1 MINSNIK
8 LSFLEQRISSIF
20 SKNQAFGL
28 DFNNSSLRI
37 LQLSGNSGK
46 PSVEGWSEKK
56 FAKGVFENFEIIKI
70 EKFKETFDLAMES
83 VQGSIIGRRAV
94 ISIPENKVFTRVISI
109 PEINPAE
116 ASEAIKWETESNIP
130 ISIEDVYYDWQII
143 RKIGK
148 KMDVLV
154 VATPKKI
161 IDNYLLAMD
170 KIGIEVIACEA
181 ESIATGRSVIEKGN
195 LDFLLVVDIG
205 LDNTSFAI
213 YQGAI
218 PVFTSSSNATG
229 RMLTSVIAKELSL
242 TEEKAEA
249 YKIKN
254 GLLGVTEKE
263 KNKNVEI
270 FNAVLSI
277 LYQEIEKTMNFF
289 SNTMNDGYG
298 NQIEKVVLTGGASNL
313 KGLPEFLSKKLK
325 KEVCLSNPWINLDTT
340 GEAREI
346 NSGKAQSLATVIGL
360 SIRAQNYESYN

>member
-1 MINSNIK
+1 
-8 LSFLEQRISSIF
+8 LSFLGEKMFSSF

-37 LQLSGNSGK
+37 LQLNEDNGK
-46 PSVEGWSEKK
+46 LKVEGWSERK
-56 FAKGVFENFEIIKI
+56 FAGGVFENFEITKV
-70 EKFKETFDLAMES
+70 EKFKETFDMALES
-83 VQGSIIGRRAV
+83 AKGKIFGRKAV

-109 PEINPAE
+109 PEIDPAE
-116 ASEAIKWETESNIP
+116 ASEAVKWETEANIP

-170 KIGIEVIACEA
+170 KTGIEVVACEA

-195 LDFLLVVDIG
+195 RDFLLVVDIG
-205 LDNTSFAI
+205 LDSASFAI
-213 YQGAI
+213 YQGSM

-229 RMLTSVIAKELSL
+229 RMFTSMVAKELGL

-249 YKIKN
+249 YKIRN
-254 GLLGVTEKE
+254 GLLGTTDEE
-263 KNKNVEI
+263 KNKNIEI
-270 FNAVLSI
+270 FKSVLAI
-277 LYQEIEKTMNFF
+277 LYQEIEKTINFF
-289 SNTMNDGYG
+289 GSTMNSNFD
-298 NQIEKVVLTGGASNL
+298 NQIKKVILTGGASNL
-313 KGLPEFLSKKLK
+313 KGLPEFLSEKLK
-325 KEVCLSNPWINLDTT
+325 KEVCLSNPWINLDIT
-340 GEAREI
+340 GKVDEI
-346 NSGKAQSLATVIGL
+346 SSEKAQSLATVIGL